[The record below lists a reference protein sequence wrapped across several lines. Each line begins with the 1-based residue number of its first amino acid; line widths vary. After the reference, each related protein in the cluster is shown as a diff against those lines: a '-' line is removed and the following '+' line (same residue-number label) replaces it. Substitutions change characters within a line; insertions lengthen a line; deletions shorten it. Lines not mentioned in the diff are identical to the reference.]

1 MKGAFNHFQTLNALK
16 TRKDLSMILF
26 GESLNVISNVIG
38 KEFKEPDPAKRN
50 PEPIQKEVIEQKEK
64 GMDYIDINL
73 GPAKKFGTELM
84 PWVVN
89 VVQEA
94 VPGMPLLLDSSNID
108 AIEAG
113 LKVAKPADKPH
124 IVNSIMARPER
135 YEIMVPMTAK
145 YDADFVALMWGPEG
159 LPRDENERAALAV
172 ELLYFANEAGIPNE
186 KIWVDG
192 IVTPVNIQQPQAI
205 SLMEFQGMLQDIAPG
220 ARSTCGL
227 SNISNGP
234 PNHLRPIL
242 NQTYM
247 VMLQKYGMESVISD
261 PLDIQLTAIAKGQR
275 QDIVD
280 LIYGIMDGNQP
291 DMASLDKEMQDY
303 AKTVNVILGNTL
315 YSDSWL
321 EL

>member
-1 MKGAFNHFQTLNALK
+1 
-16 TRKDLSMILF
+16 MILF

-38 KEFKEPDPAKRN
+38 KQFKEPDPAKRD
-50 PEPIQKEVIEQKEK
+50 PVPIQEECVSQKEL

-94 VPGMPLLLDSSNID
+94 VPGMPLLLDTSNID

-113 LKVAKPADKPH
+113 LKVLKPADQPH
-124 IVNSIMARPER
+124 IINSIMARTER
-135 YEIMVPMTAK
+135 YEKMVPLAVE
-145 YDADFVALMWGPEG
+145 YEVDFVALLWGPDG

-172 ELLYFANEAGIPNE
+172 ELLYFANEAGIANE
-186 KIWVDG
+186 RMWVDG
-192 IVTPVNIQQPQAI
+192 LVTPVNIQQQQLM
-205 SLMEFQGMLQDIAPG
+205 SLLNFQMMLEDIAPG
-220 ARSTCGL
+220 VKSTCGL

-234 PNHLRPIL
+234 PEHLRGIL

-247 VMLQKYGMESVISD
+247 VMLEKYGMKSVIAD
-261 PLDIQLTAIAKGQR
+261 PLDKQQTSIAKGER

-280 LIYGIMDGNQP
+280 LICGMMDGDQP
-291 DMASLDKEMQDY
+291 NIASLDKEMQAY
-303 AKTVNVILGNTL
+303 AKTYRVIMGETL

-321 EL
+321 EI

>member
-1 MKGAFNHFQTLNALK
+1 
-16 TRKDLSMILF
+16 MILF
-26 GESLNVISNVIG
+26 GESLNVISTVIG
-38 KEFKEPDPAKRN
+38 KEFKQADPAKRN
-50 PEPIQKEVIEQKEK
+50 PETIQKEVLRQKEL

-94 VPGMPLLLDSSNID
+94 VPEMPLLLDSSNID

-113 LKVAKPADKPH
+113 LKVCKPADKPH
-124 IVNSIMARPER
+124 IVNSIMVRTAR
-135 YEIMVPMTAK
+135 YEKMVPMAAQ
-145 YDADFVALMWGPEG
+145 YDADFVALMWGPDG

-172 ELLYFANEAGIPNE
+172 ELLYYANEAGIPNE

-192 IVTPVNIQQPQAI
+192 IVTPVNIQQQQCM
-205 SLMEFQGMLQDIAPG
+205 SLLNFQMMLEDIAPG
-220 ARSTCGL
+220 VRSTCGL

-234 PNHLRPIL
+234 PEHLRGIL
-242 NQTYM
+242 NRTYM
-247 VMLQKYGMESVISD
+247 VMLEKYGMAAVISD
-261 PLDIQLTAIAKGQR
+261 PLDTKLTDIAKGKR

-280 LIYGIMDGNQP
+280 LIYGMMDGSQP
-291 DMASLDKEMQDY
+291 DIPGLDKEMQDY
-303 AKTVNVILGNTL
+303 AKTYRVIMGETL

-321 EL
+321 EI